1 MMKARKVAAQYAAY
15 NWYQENRT
23 GRKSPGEAI
32 RFARENWTAF
42 LSVAD
47 EGWGRLLIRIASKR
61 AKRHGRQVRERY
73 RSLVG

>member
-23 GRKSPGEAI
+23 GQKSPGESI

-47 EGWGRLLIRIASKR
+47 KGWGRLLIRIASKQ
-61 AKRHGRQVRERY
+61 AKRHGRQVRKRH
-73 RSLVG
+73 RSLAG

>member
-1 MMKARKVAAQYAAY
+1 MMNARKVAAQYAAY

-23 GRKSPGEAI
+23 GRHSPGEAHH
-32 RFARENWTAF
+32 FARENWTAF

-61 AKRHGRQVRERY
+61 HGRQVRKRC
-73 RSLVG
+73 RSLAG

>member
-23 GRKSPGEAI
+23 GRHSPGEAHH
-32 RFARENWTAF
+32 FARENWTAF

-61 AKRHGRQVRERY
+61 AKRNGRLARKRC
-73 RSLVG
+73 RCLAG